1 MKFNLGMRETSISA
15 VLMLITVCGV
25 ITVPFVSK
33 LATIFDKKD
42 VFMAIIGGCGIMMM
56 STKIIGVDSVPM
68 LIFVCVLYAIANACY
83 WQLMPSMI
91 YDVCEVDQLSSGAKR
106 SGAVI
111 SLQALS
117 ESISIAAGLQMLGII
132 LQLAGFDSDL
142 DVQPEYALEW
152 VENSL
157 VLIPGGAMV
166 LVALIIRKF
175 PITRNVFAK
184 IKVALE
190 DRQLGKEIN
199 MEEFTE
205 LF

>member
-1 MKFNLGMRETSISA
+1 MRETSISA

-42 VFMAIIGGCGIMMM
+42 VFMAIIGGCGIIMM
-56 STKIIGVDSVPM
+56 STKLIGVDSVPM
-68 LIFVCVLYAIANACY
+68 LIFVCLLYAIANACY

-91 YDVCEVDQLSSGAKR
+91 YDVCEVDQLSSGEKR

-142 DVQPEYALEW
+142 DVQPAYALEW
-152 VENSL
+152 VENAL

-175 PITRNVFAK
+175 PITRNIFAK